1 MLKIKNQFY
10 LFGKIKGGIM
20 EDKEL
25 MSIVKDYYDFI
36 IKYEKHISKT
46 QISKPQISK
55 IQKNP
60 ELDKIFE
67 TIFKCFEEENNKYY
81 RPWLTLTKGKEI
93 EELYEIF
100 STFNEKSMI
109 YSDVA
114 SIMADNLEDMG
125 EMDLENYLRIENS
138 KIVCE
143 NLFGEEVENDE
154 KLEFSEQTLTL
165 LKYYKMLNPI
175 CERLHSYI
183 SKAREKQEKG
193 DLCL

>member
-1 MLKIKNQFY
+1 
-10 LFGKIKGGIM
+10 M
-20 EDKEL
+20 EDKKL

-36 IKYEKHISKT
+36 TKYEKHISKT
-46 QISKPQISK
+46 QISNTQKRPEVDESFELISECVA
-55 IQKNP
+55 N
-60 ELDKIFE
+60 E
-67 TIFKCFEEENNKYY
+67 CNKYY

-114 SIMADNLEDMG
+114 SRMADNLEDMG
-125 EMDLENYLRIENS
+125 EIDLENYLCIENY

-165 LKYYKMLNPI
+165 LKYYKMLKPI